1 MVTTLLDLL
10 GAAALGAFAWFVWPP
25 AALLVVG
32 AAALLASWRAS
43 KVETPK

>member
-25 AALLVVG
+25 AVLLVVG
-32 AAALLASWRAS
+32 VAILVTSWRTA
-43 KVETPK
+43 KAAQ